1 MKMEARWREGDPAP
15 EIGDLTPAEAPV
27 AAAASLSLRSDGADD
42 DSGAESNPPDA
53 GGVSG

>member
-1 MKMEARWREGDPAP
+1 MEARWREGDPAP

-27 AAAASLSLRSDGADD
+27 AAAASLSLRSNGADD